1 MMALDKPQFGA
12 CGSADILKA
21 ENMQECLA
29 TLENGRGKREAIPD
43 LDLKSQNIYLKMWMP
58 NEVCS
63 IGTLQ

>member
-1 MMALDKPQFGA
+1 MMALDKPQVGA

-43 LDLKSQNIYLKMWMP
+43 LDLKSQNIYLKM
-58 NEVCS
+58 
-63 IGTLQ
+63 